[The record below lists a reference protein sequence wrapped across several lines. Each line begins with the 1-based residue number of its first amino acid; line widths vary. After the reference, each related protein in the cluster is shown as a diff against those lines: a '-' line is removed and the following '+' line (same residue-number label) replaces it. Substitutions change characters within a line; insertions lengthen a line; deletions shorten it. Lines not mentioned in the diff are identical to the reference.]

1 MYFLLDRISRDGW
14 QARVSIEHERNCE
27 CSVDIISANFCV
39 VLFRHSGGRNGCED
53 RGGKM
58 RHCIKGVDEYVQ
70 IKTNETDRFDQAKK
84 GEHQLEYIRSDSGF
98 ADIIVNTKLT
108 KQ

>member
-1 MYFLLDRISRDGW
+1 
-14 QARVSIEHERNCE
+14 
-27 CSVDIISANFCV
+27 
-39 VLFRHSGGRNGCED
+39 
-53 RGGKM
+53 M

>member
-39 VLFRHSGGRNGCED
+39 FYFGIQEGG
-53 RGGKM
+53 
-58 RHCIKGVDEYVQ
+58 
-70 IKTNETDRFDQAKK
+70 TDVRI
-84 GEHQLEYIRSDSGF
+84 GEE
-98 ADIIVNTKLT
+98 K
-108 KQ
+108 